1 VLLITV
7 YFKGVDMKLKIGIV
21 GKLFIAMV
29 IGVIIG
35 CFAPSAVIRALNSF
49 GGTFGQLIKFF
60 VPFIVIG
67 LVTPAIAETGKG
79 AGKLL
84 LATMGLAYLSTLFAG
99 WYAYSVA
106 DFTFP
111 KILSGT
117 LTTTVGVKDFP
128 AYFVL
133 KVPPLMDIT
142 TALVT
147 SFVFGLSMV
156 ALDMPYLRNT
166 FNEIRNAVSFTI
178 KAAFMPLLPLYIL
191 TVIAD
196 LTASGKLAIIG
207 SGCLKIMILAFLVT
221 TSILIIQYVIAGIV
235 AKRNPFV
242 LIANML
248 PAYLTGWGCCSS
260 AATLPV
266 TLRQTRKNGVSDKI
280 VDLVIPL
287 CSNVHLAGS
296 MANMVVYTAG
306 FIVLAGEPILLSKY
320 VEFMFMLSVIA
331 VASPGIPGGVVL
343 ASGAIAESVLGFSP
357 ERYALVIATYMAL
370 DGMGTACNLTGDG
383 AIAVVMNKFFGD
395 RKG

>member
-1 VLLITV
+1 
-7 YFKGVDMKLKIGIV
+7 MKLKIGIV
-21 GKLFIAMV
+21 GRLFIAMV
-29 IGVIIG
+29 IGVAIG
-35 CFAPSAVIRALNSF
+35 HLAPDAVIRALNSF
-49 GGTFGQLIKFF
+49 GGTFGQFIKFF

-84 LATMGLAYLSTLFAG
+84 LATMGLAYVSTLFAG
-99 WYAYSVA
+99 GFAYSVSE
-106 DFTFP
+106 FTFP
-111 KILSGT
+111 KILDGS
-117 LTTTVGVKDFP
+117 LTSVVGVKDFP

-133 KVPPLMDIT
+133 TIPPLMDIT
-142 TALVT
+142 TALVA
-147 SFVFGLSMV
+147 SFVFGLAMV
-156 ALDMPYLRNT
+156 AMEMPYLRNT
-166 FNEIRNAVSFTI
+166 FNEMRNAVSLTI
-178 KAAFMPLLPLYIL
+178 KSAVMPLLPVYIL

-207 SGCLKIMILAFLVT
+207 GGCLKIMVLAFAVT
-221 TSILIIQYVIAGIV
+221 TSILIIQYVVAGLV
-235 AKRNPFV
+235 TGRNPFR
-242 LIANML
+242 LLFNMF

-266 TLRQTRKNGVSDKI
+266 TLKQTRKNGVSDKI
-280 VDLVIPL
+280 TDLVIPL

-306 FIVLAGEPILLSKY
+306 FIVLAGEPISLGRY

-383 AIAVVMNKFFGD
+383 AIAVVMDRFFG
-395 RKG
+395 KKKQ

>member
-1 VLLITV
+1 
-7 YFKGVDMKLKIGIV
+7 MKLKIGIV
-21 GKLFIAMV
+21 GRLFIAMV
-29 IGVIIG
+29 IGVAIG
-35 CFAPSAVIRALNSF
+35 HLAPDAVIRALNSF
-49 GGTFGQLIKFF
+49 GGTFGQFIKFF

-84 LATMGLAYLSTLFAG
+84 LATMGLAYVSTLFAG
-99 WYAYSVA
+99 GFAYSVSE
-106 DFTFP
+106 FTFP
-111 KILSGT
+111 KILDGS
-117 LTTTVGVKDFP
+117 LTGVVGVKDFP

-133 KVPPLMDIT
+133 TIPPLMDIT
-142 TALVT
+142 TALVA
-147 SFVFGLSMV
+147 SFVFGLAMV
-156 ALDMPYLRNT
+156 AMEMPYLRNT
-166 FNEIRNAVSFTI
+166 FNEMRNAVSLTI
-178 KAAFMPLLPLYIL
+178 KSAVMPLLPVYIL

-196 LTASGKLAIIG
+196 LTASGKLTIIG
-207 SGCLKIMILAFLVT
+207 GGCLKIMVLAFAVT
-221 TSILIIQYVIAGIV
+221 TSILIIQYVVAGLV
-235 AKRNPFV
+235 TGRNPFR
-242 LIANML
+242 LLFNMF

-266 TLRQTRKNGVSDKI
+266 TLKQTRKNGVSDKI
-280 VDLVIPL
+280 TDLVIPL

-306 FIVLAGEPILLSKY
+306 FIVLAGEPISLGRY

-383 AIAVVMNKFFGD
+383 AIAVVMDRFFG
-395 RKG
+395 KKKQ

>member
-1 VLLITV
+1 
-7 YFKGVDMKLKIGIV
+7 MKLKIGIV
-21 GKLFIAMV
+21 GRLFIAMV
-29 IGVIIG
+29 IGVAIG
-35 CFAPSAVIRALNSF
+35 HLAPDAVIRALNSF
-49 GGTFGQLIKFF
+49 GGTFGQFIKFF

-84 LATMGLAYLSTLFAG
+84 LATMGLAYVSTLFAG
-99 WYAYSVA
+99 GFAYSVSE
-106 DFTFP
+106 FTFP
-111 KILSGT
+111 KILDGS
-117 LTTTVGVKDFP
+117 LTSVVGVKDFP

-133 KVPPLMDIT
+133 TIPPLMDIT
-142 TALVT
+142 TALVA
-147 SFVFGLSMV
+147 SFVFGLAMV
-156 ALDMPYLRNT
+156 AMEMPYLRNT
-166 FNEIRNAVSFTI
+166 FNEMRNAVSLTI
-178 KAAFMPLLPLYIL
+178 KSAVMPLLPVYIL
-191 TVIAD
+191 TVVAD

-207 SGCLKIMILAFLVT
+207 GGRLKIMVLAFAVT
-221 TSILIIQYVIAGIV
+221 TSILIIQYVVAGLV
-235 AKRNPFV
+235 TGRNPFR
-242 LIANML
+242 LLFNMF

-266 TLRQTRKNGVSDKI
+266 TLKQTRKNGVSDKI
-280 VDLVIPL
+280 TDLVIPL

-306 FIVLAGEPILLSKY
+306 FIVLAGEPISLGRY

-383 AIAVVMNKFFGD
+383 AIAVVMDRFFG
-395 RKG
+395 KKKQ